1 MSLLGQLHDKFV
13 FERRINILASRIAEL
28 LPKGSNVLD
37 IGCGD
42 GQIDQLIMQKKTGL
56 SISGTDVL
64 VRQKTHIPVTPFDG
78 NRLPFDDNSFDAVT
92 FVDVLH
98 HTGDPRILLREARRV
113 SKDLIVIKD
122 HLKKGLLDYLTLK
135 LMDYVGNAYH
145 GVVLPYN
152 YLTEDQWKD
161 AFESLGLTVEAWR
174 DSIGLYPWPATFI
187 FDRSLHFI
195 AKIRIR

>member
-13 FERRINILASRIAEL
+13 FERRINILAAHIAEL
-28 LPKGSNVLD
+28 LPKGSKVLD
-37 IGCGD
+37 VGCGD
-42 GQIDQLIMQKKTGL
+42 GQIDQLIMQKKPGL

-64 VRQKTHIPVTPFDG
+64 VRKKTHIPVTPFDG
-78 NRLPFDDNSFDAVT
+78 KRLPFEDNSFDAVT

-98 HTGDPRILLREARRV
+98 HTGDPKILLREARRV

-122 HLKKGLLDYLTLK
+122 HVKKGFLDFLILK

-152 YLTEDQWKD
+152 YWTEKQWTD
-161 AFESLGLTVEAWR
+161 ALESLGLKAEIWH

-195 AKIRIR
+195 AKIKIR